1 MNFEQSSL
9 GSEIPRGVEPVETA
23 IIEASTDTKGILK
36 MGYLFENVNDSNHND
51 SSNDSSDNKHVTFG
65 KVQTFEYEKPEQ
77 KVSFKKRI
85 QGIFENA
92 MTIGNDENLKILIKN
107 QNF

>member
-1 MNFEQSSL
+1 MKNLDIRAVQS
-9 GSEIPRGVEPVETA
+9 GVCGYHVGQRVRTA
-23 IIEASTDTKGILK
+23 IIETSEDTKGILK
-36 MGYLFENVNDSNHND
+36 MGYLFENVNDSNNT
-51 SSNDSSDNKHVTFG
+51 DSSDTKHVTFG

-77 KVSFKKRI
+77 KVSFKKKI

>member
-1 MNFEQSSL
+1 MGQIANSA
-9 GSEIPRGVEPVETA
+9 VETA
-23 IIEASTDTKGILK
+23 IIEASNDTKSILK
-36 MGYLFENVNDSNHND
+36 MGYLFENVNDSNNTD
-51 SSNDSSDNKHVTFG
+51 SSYTKHVTFG
-65 KVQTFEYEKPEQ
+65 KVQTYEYEKPEQ